1 MNLYPSRGLEINGFE
16 VKGSR
21 QDWIKELKSP
31 EKSAPVQRF
40 CDRWWIVAPAGIIQP
55 GELPPTWGQFE
66 NGGP

>member
-16 VKGSR
+16 VTASR

-40 CDRWWIVAPAGIIQP
+40 CDRRWIVAPAGIIQP